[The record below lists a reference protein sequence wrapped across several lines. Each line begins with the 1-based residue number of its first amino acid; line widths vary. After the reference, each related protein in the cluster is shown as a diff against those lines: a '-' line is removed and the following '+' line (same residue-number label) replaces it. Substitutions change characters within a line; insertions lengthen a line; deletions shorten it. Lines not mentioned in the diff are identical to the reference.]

1 MSSLA
6 EIPPFVFDQDKI
18 RQMLLN
24 LLRNS
29 LVATGSGG
37 VITVTAGIEGRLM
50 VLKVG
55 DTGQGIPVADIPNV
69 FEPFFTRSQGG
80 TGLGLSI
87 TQRIVEE
94 HHGSISVESIEG
106 EGTVFT
112 VKLPLSSDPE
122 DSNGKDFDN

>member
-1 MSSLA
+1 VSLVSTLVD
-6 EIPPFVFDQDKI
+6 IPPFVFDQDKI

-29 LVATGSGG
+29 LIATDSGG
-37 VITVTAGIEGRLM
+37 VITVATGIADMMM
-50 VLKVG
+50 VLKVC
-55 DTGQGIPVADIPNV
+55 DTGQGIPADDIPHV

-94 HHGSISVESIEG
+94 HHGVISVESIEG
-106 EGTVFT
+106 KGTVFT
-112 VKLPLSSDPE
+112 VKLPLEP
-122 DSNGKDFDN
+122 